1 VILDLDPVAPEHWI
15 AQEAVRV
22 LARGGVVALPT
33 DTVYA
38 VACDVDSEEAAGRIY
53 RLKGMDPKKLLSILC
68 ADVAMAARFTR
79 GIPTQWFR
87 ILKRELPGPYTFIL
101 PASKD
106 LPRVMLKQ
114 RKTVGIRV
122 PDCPIALELIRQ
134 LGRPLLT
141 TSIRMG
147 ENQWINDPAEIEE
160 YYRHELDLVVNGGV
174 LIPEPSTVI
183 DFSGREPVLVREGKG
198 RVDFLDQASR

>member
-1 VILDLDPVAPEHWI
+1 MILELNPHEPEHWI

-22 LARGGVVALPT
+22 LVRGGVVALPT
-33 DTVYA
+33 DTVYG
-38 VACDVDSEEAAGRIY
+38 VACDIEREDAVQRIY
-53 RLKGMDPKKLLSILC
+53 RLKGMERGKLLSILC
-68 ADVAMAARFTR
+68 ADLAMAARFTM

-87 ILKRELPGPYTFIL
+87 ILRRELPGPYTFIL

-106 LPRVMLKQ
+106 LPRAMLKQ

-122 PDCPIALELIRQ
+122 PDCPVALELLRQ

-147 ENQWINDPAEIEE
+147 EGQWLNDPVEIEE
-160 YYRHELDLVVNGGV
+160 YYRHELDLVVDGGV

-183 DFSGREPVLVREGKG
+183 DFSGREPELVREGKG
-198 RVDFLDQASR
+198 SVDFLQ

>member
-1 VILDLDPVAPEHWI
+1 MILELDPYDPEHWI

-22 LARGGVVALPT
+22 LERGGVVALPT
-33 DTVYA
+33 DTVYG
-38 VACDVDSEEAAGRIY
+38 VACDIENDEAVKRIY

-68 ADVAMAARFTR
+68 ADLTMAAQYTN
-79 GIPTQWFR
+79 GIPTAWFR

-101 PASKD
+101 PASKEM
-106 LPRVMLKQ
+106 PRAMLKQ

-134 LGRPLLT
+134 LDRPLLS

-147 ENQWINDPAEIEE
+147 EAQWLNDPVEIEA
-160 YYRHELDLVVNGGV
+160 YYRHELDLVVDGGL
-174 LIPEPSTVI
+174 LIPEPSTVV
-183 DFSGREPVLVREGKG
+183 DFSGREPELVREGKG
-198 RVDFLDQASR
+198 NVDFLQ

>member
-1 VILDLDPVAPEHWI
+1 MILQLDCKEPEHWI

-22 LARGGVVALPT
+22 LERGGVVALPT
-33 DTVYA
+33 DTVYG
-38 VACDVDSEEAAGRIY
+38 VACDIDNEEAVRRIY
-53 RLKGMDPKKLLSILC
+53 RLKGMDQKKLLSILC
-68 ADVAMAARFTR
+68 ADLNMAAQYTR

-87 ILKRELPGPYTFIL
+87 FLKRELPGPYTFIL

-122 PDCPIALELIRQ
+122 PDCPITLELIRQ
-134 LGRPLLT
+134 LGRPMIS

-147 ENQWINDPAEIEE
+147 ENQWINDPVEIEE
-160 YYRHELDLVVNGGV
+160 YYRHELDLVVDGGI

-183 DFSGREPVLVREGKG
+183 DFSGSEPTLVRAGKG
-198 RVDFLDQASR
+198 VVDFLD

>member
-1 VILDLDPVAPEHWI
+1 MILQLDCKEPEHWI

-22 LARGGVVALPT
+22 LERGGVVALPT
-33 DTVYA
+33 DTVYG
-38 VACDVDSEEAAGRIY
+38 VACDIDNEEAVRRIY
-53 RLKGMDPKKLLSILC
+53 RLKGMDQKKLLSILC
-68 ADVAMAARFTR
+68 ADLNMAAQYTR

-87 ILKRELPGPYTFIL
+87 FLKRELPGPYTFIL

-122 PDCPIALELIRQ
+122 PDCPITLELIRQ
-134 LGRPLLT
+134 LGRPMIS

-147 ENQWINDPAEIEE
+147 ENQWINDPVEIEA
-160 YYRHELDLVVNGGV
+160 YYRHELDLVVDGGI

-183 DFSGREPVLVREGKG
+183 DFSGREPSLVRAGKG
-198 RVDFLDQASR
+198 VVDFLD

>member
-1 VILDLDPVAPEHWI
+1 MILQLDCKEPEHWI

-22 LARGGVVALPT
+22 LERGGVVALPT
-33 DTVYA
+33 DTVYG
-38 VACDVDSEEAAGRIY
+38 VACDIDNEEAVRRIY
-53 RLKGMDPKKLLSILC
+53 RLKGMDQKKLLSILC
-68 ADVAMAARFTR
+68 ADLNMAAQYTR

-87 ILKRELPGPYTFIL
+87 FLKRELPGPYTFIL

-122 PDCPIALELIRQ
+122 PDCPITLELIRQ
-134 LGRPLLT
+134 LGRPMIS

-147 ENQWINDPAEIEE
+147 ENQWINDPVEIEA
-160 YYRHELDLVVNGGV
+160 YYRHELDLVVDGGI
-174 LIPEPSTVI
+174 LIPDPSTVI
-183 DFSGREPVLVREGKG
+183 DFSGREPSLVRAGKG
-198 RVDFLDQASR
+198 VVDFLD

>member
-1 VILDLDPVAPEHWI
+1 MILELDPYDPEHWI

-22 LARGGVVALPT
+22 LARGGVVAVPT
-33 DTVYA
+33 DTVYG
-38 VACDVDSEEAAGRIY
+38 VACDIENEDAVQRIY

-68 ADVAMAARFTR
+68 ADLTMAAQYTM
-79 GIPTQWFR
+79 GIPTAWFR

-101 PASKD
+101 PASKE

-122 PDCPIALELIRQ
+122 PDCPITLELIRQ
-134 LGRPLLT
+134 LGRPLLS

-147 ENQWINDPAEIEE
+147 EKAWLNDPVEIEA
-160 YYRHELDLVVNGGV
+160 YYRHELDLVVDGGL
-174 LIPEPSTVI
+174 LIPEPSTVV

-198 RVDFLDQASR
+198 NVDFLE

>member
-1 VILDLDPVAPEHWI
+1 MILALDPHDPEHWL

-33 DTVYA
+33 DTVYG
-38 VACDVDSEEAAGRIY
+38 VACDIENEDAVQRIY

-68 ADVAMAARFTR
+68 VDLTMASRYTM
-79 GIPTQWFR
+79 GIPTAWFR

-101 PASKD
+101 PASKE
-106 LPRVMLKQ
+106 LPRAMLKQ

-134 LGRPLLT
+134 LGRPLLS

-147 ENQWINDPAEIEE
+147 ENQWLNDPMEIEE
-160 YYRHELDLVVNGGV
+160 YYRHELDLVIDGGL
-174 LIPEPSTVI
+174 LIPEPSTVV
-183 DFSGREPVLVREGKG
+183 DFSGREPELVREGKG
-198 RVDFLDQASR
+198 NVDFLQ

>member
-1 VILDLDPVAPEHWI
+1 MILELDCKEPEHWI
-15 AQEAVRV
+15 AQEAVQV
-22 LARGGVVALPT
+22 LERGGVVALPT
-33 DTVYA
+33 DTVYG
-38 VACDVDSEEAAGRIY
+38 VACDIDNEEAVRRIY

-68 ADVAMAARFTR
+68 ADLNMAAQYTR

-87 ILKRELPGPYTFIL
+87 FLKRELPGPYTFIL

-114 RKTVGIRV
+114 RKTVGIRI
-122 PDCPIALELIRQ
+122 PDCPITLELIRQ
-134 LGRPLLT
+134 LGRPMIS

-160 YYRHELDLVVNGGV
+160 YYRHELDLVVDGGI

-183 DFSGREPVLVREGKG
+183 DFSGREPTLVRAGKG
-198 RVDFLDQASR
+198 VVDFLD